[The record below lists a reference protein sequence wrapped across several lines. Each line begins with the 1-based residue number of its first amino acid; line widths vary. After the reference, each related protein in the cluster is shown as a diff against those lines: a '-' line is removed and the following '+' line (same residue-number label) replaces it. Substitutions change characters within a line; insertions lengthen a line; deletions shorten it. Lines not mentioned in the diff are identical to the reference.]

1 MGIVVDVLLY
11 LEGRSFV
18 LHFDAHL
25 NVEVHL
31 LCCSLLV
38 VLAAFVELRV
48 VGILH
53 KVAAV
58 MPITVVHAGLH
69 EVLVH
74 IVLHEVLAR
83 EVNHRTRITCLVD
96 NEEAGDACILC
107 HLGVVGT
114 KGRSD
119 VHDAGTVFCSDIIA
133 RDNTEGFC
141 TLVDDFSVLEGTRL
155 HPREELFVLHANE
168 VSSFASPKNLEFFT
182 FFRLE
187 VSREARLGE
196 NVNGLLV
203 SIWIAALDGNII
215 NLRSYAKGSVGGQS
229 PRRRGPSEDI
239 NRKTL

>member
-1 MGIVVDVLLY
+1 MRIVVDVLLY

-18 LHFDAHL
+18 LHLDAHL
-25 NVEVHL
+25 HVEVHL
-31 LCCSLLV
+31 LCRSLLV

-48 VGILH
+48 VGILYE
-53 KVAAV
+53 VTAV
-58 MPITVVHAGLH
+58 MPITIVHAGLH
-69 EVLVH
+69 EGLVH

-96 NEEAGDACILC
+96 DEEAGDACILS
-107 HLGVVGT
+107 HLGVVCT

-119 VHDAGTVFCSDIIA
+119 VHDACTVFRSDIIA
-133 RDNTEGFC
+133 RDDTESFC
-141 TLVDDFSVLEGTRL
+141 TLIDNFAVLESTRL

-168 VSSFASPKNLEFFT
+168 VSSFASPKNLELFT

-215 NLRSYAKGSVGGQS
+215 NLRSNTESRV
-229 PRRRGPSEDI
+229 
-239 NRKTL
+239 